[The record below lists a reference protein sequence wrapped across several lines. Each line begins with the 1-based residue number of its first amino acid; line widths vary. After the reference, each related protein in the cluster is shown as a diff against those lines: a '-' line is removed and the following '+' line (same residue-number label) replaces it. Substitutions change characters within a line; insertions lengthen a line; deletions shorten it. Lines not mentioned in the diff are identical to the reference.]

1 MEEFG
6 SGILTGTFLGL
17 LFGALFGFIIMGGN
31 YDNGY
36 CNALGGSRISAGI
49 CNVNGKVVEV
59 K

>member
-1 MEEFG
+1 MGEIVA
-6 SGILTGTFLGL
+6 SMVVGILVGCACTF
-17 LFGALFGFIIMGGN
+17 AIMQNN

-36 CNALGGSRISAGI
+36 CEALGGTRINTSI